1 MGRGLARSFRAKRR
15 DLAQYRCSMPT
26 PEFIRR
32 LRERVG
38 HDPLWLVGVTA
49 VVIRGSEVL
58 LVKPTGSAHWT
69 PVGGIV
75 EPGEHSATAAER
87 EVLEETRVVAEV
99 ERLAA
104 VGGPGVRLPQR
115 RPGSVHRSRLPTA
128 LQHGR
133 TRSRRRRVDCCRVV
147 PDRQHAARSSIDVG
161 SPSAAEPLLACGL
174 QWFVRAGI

>member
-1 MGRGLARSFRAKRR
+1 
-15 DLAQYRCSMPT
+15 MPT
-26 PEFIRR
+26 PAFIRR

-104 VGGPGVRLPQR
+104 VGVSPEYDYRNGDRAQFTNLVYRLRYSTGEPEVGDDESTAVAWFPIDNMPPMAAHFVTRIGQALSDR
-115 RPGSVHRSRLPTA
+115 IDTIIDRP
-128 LQHGR
+128 
-133 TRSRRRRVDCCRVV
+133 
-147 PDRQHAARSSIDVG
+147 
-161 SPSAAEPLLACGL
+161 
-174 QWFVRAGI
+174 